1 MKLFKTLPT
10 RSAAF
15 FVFVL
20 AAALTS
26 LGCSDST
33 TESGSTGNPL
43 GAYQQS
49 GTSTSLPTNG
59 QTTGV
64 GEIDSPI
71 VSVPADGENTDHT
84 NAPLLDNYHPGW
96 QQGDCFGCHTDQSR
110 IPDHSYADTSLCYLC
125 HGTNGLPGFDDATP
139 PIVKGIVANPT
150 PSSVTIRWTTDEL
163 CISRLIIRTKEGDR
177 LEFPV
182 STDYV
187 TSHKYTVNGLLANT
201 TYTYEII
208 ATDKNRNVTS
218 TGSLASLSFTTL
230 VATPTTTTTTG
241 TTTGSPSQEFF
252 GEIKIDDIKEF
263 SAKISWTTKT
273 PSTCILYRKYTMG
286 NVTSQET
293 PIKFSTPATAF
304 SVEPNFSYTNMDY
317 TVYVIAKDAENVE
330 FTSKEVTFKLEK
342 P

>member
-15 FVFVL
+15 FAFVL
-20 AAALTS
+20 AAALMS

-33 TESGSTGNPL
+33 TDSSSSGNPL
-43 GAYQQS
+43 SAYQQTT
-49 GTSTSLPTNG
+49 GTTSLPTNG

-64 GEIDSPI
+64 GEIDTPI
-71 VSVPADGENTDHT
+71 VSVPTGEASTDHT
-84 NAPLLDNYHPGW
+84 NAPMLDNYHPGW

-110 IPDHSYADTSLCYLC
+110 IPDHSYPDTSLCYLC

-139 PIVKGIVANPT
+139 PLVKGIVANT
-150 PSSVTIRWTTDEL
+150 TMNSVTIKWTTDEL

-182 STDYV
+182 STTYV
-187 TSHKYTVNGLLANT
+187 TSHKYIVNGLLAAT

-218 TGSLASLSFTTL
+218 TSSYAVLSFTTL
-230 VATPTTTTTTG
+230 AATTTTTTPTG
-241 TTTGSPSQEFF
+241 TTPGSAAQEFF
-252 GEIKIDDIKEF
+252 SELDVSDVETYTARFK
-263 SAKISWTTKT
+263 WTTKE
-273 PSTCILYRKYTMG
+273 SATCILHVELLDIGTERTYNMG
-286 NVTSQET
+286 NN
-293 PIKFSTPATAF
+293 TAF
-304 SVEPNFSYTNMDY
+304 DY
-317 TVYVIAKDAENVE
+317 TVTNLYSNNNYKAFVVGTDATGTEY
-330 FTSKEVTFKLEK
+330 TSKKVSFKTLT